1 MAFLRVAPLRWCVV
15 VLAVVVLAVPLS
27 PAQRVAAADHALV
40 VAALH
45 VLEDEYV
52 DPVEPI
58 PLLNAAVA
66 ALRKATNQS
75 VSVLPDIPLG
85 TPRADAEAAFA
96 ATFAHAVQLSL
107 VPETTLAYTATAGML
122 ASLHD
127 SHTNFLDPQ
136 QYQESRQQLLG
147 KPGFSGIG
155 VLITARKDPAGEG
168 WIFIEDVFPGS
179 PAEAA
184 GLKRFDRIVQVD
196 GRPLKNASSQDAS
209 QLIRG
214 PAGSTVG
221 LTVLRGEQTI
231 TVAVVRA
238 SIQQHPVEA
247 RVIQP
252 GVAYVKLFEFSRG
265 AGSNLRSTL
274 LGLGLQEPLRSV
286 VLDLRA
292 NPGGLIHEAVAVG
305 SLFLPA
311 RTVLSRITERG
322 HAPNV
327 LHTAGVPLFPRT
339 ALVVLVDGSSASAS
353 EILAGAFKDLRRA
366 TIVGEKTAGALGGS
380 VTVRLPEG
388 AGMQVTVERI
398 TTPMGTLVEG
408 IGIAPDVQV
417 TLSINDMLRGEDTQL
432 EAALRVI
439 GALGPQ
445 RLVRAA

>member
-1 MAFLRVAPLRWCVV
+1 MAVLRTAPARWFVVA
-15 VLAVVVLAVPLS
+15 LAVLVLVVPFS
-27 PAQRVAAADHALV
+27 PAQRAAAADHSLV
-40 VAALH
+40 FAALH

-52 DPVEPI
+52 DPVEAV
-58 PLLNAAVA
+58 PLLNASIA
-66 ALRKATNQS
+66 ALRKATNQNATA
-75 VSVLPDIPLG
+75 LADIPVG
-85 TPRADAEAAFA
+85 TPRTEAEAAFA

-107 VPETTLAYTATAGML
+107 IPETQLAYAATAGML
-122 ASLHD
+122 ASLRD
-127 SHTNFLDPQ
+127 SHTNFLNPQ
-136 QYQESRQQLLG
+136 QYEENRQQLMG

-155 VLITARKDPAGEG
+155 VVITSRKDPAGEG
-168 WIFIEDVFPGS
+168 WIFVEDVFPGS

-196 GRPLKNASSQDAS
+196 GKSLKNASSQDAS
-209 QLIRG
+209 QVIRG
-214 PAGSTVG
+214 PAGSTVT
-221 LTVLRGEQTI
+221 LTILRSDQSI
-231 TVAVVRA
+231 TVSVVRA

-247 RVIQP
+247 RFIQP
-252 GVAYVKLFEFSRG
+252 GVAYVKLYEFSRG
-265 AGSNLRSTL
+265 AGSRLRSAL
-274 LGLGLQEPLRSV
+274 LTLGLQEPLRSV

-305 SLFLPA
+305 SLFLPS
-311 RTVLSRITERG
+311 RTTLSRITERG

-327 LHTAGVPLFPRT
+327 LQTAGVPLFPRT
-339 ALVVLVDGSSASAS
+339 ALAVLVDGSSASAS

-398 TTPMGTLVEG
+398 TTPLGTAVEG
-408 IGIAPDVQV
+408 VGIAPDVQV

-439 GALGPQ
+439 GALGIQ
-445 RLVRAA
+445 MRIRAA